1 MKKQPVIYLKPYSKR
16 SKKKRLKKILLVV
29 LSVLVFFSLMV
40 YLLLH
45 WMIKKEGRELEKLRM
60 ENQILRSEI
69 KRFQSSD
76 EAYEELL
83 RTKMG
88 YIKEGEKLIIYSDLK
103 KK

>member
-1 MKKQPVIYLKPYSKR
+1 M
-16 SKKKRLKKILLVV
+16 VV

-69 KRFQSSD
+69 KRFQSSE

-88 YIKEGEKLIIYSDLK
+88 YIKEGEKLIIYLDIK